1 MNKSKEFRIFL
12 RHALEQDVHEGLHR
26 CMTLVTGSVA
36 ELPCK
41 YISEN
46 FSDLDLMH
54 IRMYLLSV
62 SSSNEIPIDFRGT
75 VYIIETVGV
84 HPGFAR
90 LRFAASTERSEYERN
105 LLVKR
110 FLDTDEFISKDWQI
124 NGPANT
130 SSIFTFKQV
139 KEFIDSD
146 GLNLG
151 MRDLELGL
159 SIDMVSS
166 IPCKSWPRV
175 SAEWITRKRHQLWPS
190 QINIDRIVS
199 EGCHLIPKP
208 HFSNRLDKTVFRF
221 SFSVAE
227 ITLIHTWSS
236 IQKYIYHILRLVK
249 SKIVKQCEVHGRK
262 SPLCTY
268 YFKTLMLWACENR
281 SSEFWDESRI
291 VKSVVELLC
300 EMIEWLIEKNCPNY
314 FIPDNNMVCHFP
326 DYMRFEEEISMLL
339 SFDESIISELVA
351 NMPMAAKDN
360 RLRVKLSRKLL
371 SLSQMTFTRE
381 MLFINR
387 WRIQSAQKHLY
398 KTSAC
403 STFIQAEFE
412 ELYSA
417 IEAHLQL
424 TNLGH
429 SALCSADCVASKKA
443 VELFE
448 KATTDVDTSCLDV
461 HRVLT
466 LEDTL
471 EDNCENMLFKL
482 CDEDFLLDG
491 FARNCIKTEK
501 LREDDSDRKSKI
513 LTNWKSELRISRES
527 KIDNKVTCA
536 GLPPIEDLKSY
547 FFDHIFFQ
555 MLDKLFPKVTYL
567 IGVAYRANFYYAF
580 LHDYVRA
587 LNLCEESIQCVN
599 GLAMMKSVAPAY
611 EQRCSVVL
619 SSKYMPLFDNYIQTV
634 FGFVLLQVKIFEAM
648 KAGVQNE
655 RRCFPE
661 GKLRSFVVLLAP
673 MQLIL
678 YVKNRCLKWTSADVL
693 WCRILKAASLINPKH
708 LCDSNF

>member
-46 FSDLDLMH
+46 LSDLDLMH
-54 IRMYLLSV
+54 IKMYLLSV

-175 SAEWITRKRHQLWPS
+175 SAEWITRKRPYSWPS

-249 SKIVKQCEVHGRK
+249 SKIVKQCESHGRK

-281 SSEFWDESRI
+281 SPEFWDESRI
-291 VKSVVELLC
+291 AKSVVELLC

-339 SFDESIISELVA
+339 SFNESIISKLVA
-351 NMPMAAKDN
+351 NVPMAANKDN

-371 SLSQMTFTRE
+371 SLGQMTFSRAI
-381 MLFINR
+381 LFINR
-387 WRIQSAQKHLY
+387 WRIKSAQKDLH

-403 STFIQAEFE
+403 STFIQVEFE

-424 TNLGH
+424 TNLGD
-429 SALCSADCVASKKA
+429 SALDSFDCVACNQA
-443 VELFE
+443 VDRFQ
-448 KATTDVDTSCLDV
+448 KIATDGDTSCLEIHHV
-461 HRVLT
+461 FT
-466 LEDTL
+466 LGDNL
-471 EDNCENMLFKL
+471 EDNLENILFKRL
-482 CDEDFLLDG
+482 EEDSSLDG
-491 FARNCIKTEK
+491 FTSKCITIDTDKKREVCSKRNSE
-501 LREDDSDRKSKI
+501 L
-513 LTNWKSELRISRES
+513 LTNWNSELNANRHDRVE
-527 KIDNKVTCA
+527 NKVTCA
-536 GLPPIEDLKSY
+536 GLPPNYGLSSVFVE
-547 FFDHIFFQ
+547 HILFQ
-555 MLDKLFPKVTYL
+555 MLD
-567 IGVAYRANFYYAF
+567 
-580 LHDYVRA
+580 
-587 LNLCEESIQCVN
+587 S
-599 GLAMMKSVAPAY
+599 
-611 EQRCSVVL
+611 
-619 SSKYMPLFDNYIQTV
+619 
-634 FGFVLLQVKIFEAM
+634 
-648 KAGVQNE
+648 
-655 RRCFPE
+655 
-661 GKLRSFVVLLAP
+661 
-673 MQLIL
+673 
-678 YVKNRCLKWTSADVL
+678 
-693 WCRILKAASLINPKH
+693 
-708 LCDSNF
+708 